1 MSHLHAILQLSNNRA
16 LRNES
21 EETTLHLVGH
31 WNDKAEE
38 DAYLQYEEGKHLPDI
53 PVSAFLTW
61 SRAVA
66 DVSRQVSLG

>member
-16 LRNES
+16 LRDES
-21 EETTLHLVGH
+21 KKTAFHLVGH

-53 PVSAFLTW
+53 SVSTAFGW

-66 DVSRQVSLG
+66 AVSGQVSLE